1 MTSIYEFLNGWRE
14 LITKVFGEYPLAAA
28 LMTLLAVGMF
38 FALQTEWRRE
48 QTKSNILLAGGPLKP
63 GFGLSGAVPEHSH

>member
-1 MTSIYEFLNGWRE
+1 MTSIYEFLNAWRE

-38 FALQTEWRRE
+38 FSASDRVAARSSE
-48 QTKSNILLAGGPLKP
+48 
-63 GFGLSGAVPEHSH
+63 